1 MFQQAWRSHIF
12 YHLLFSLLALWGR
25 VRFGTF
31 VVCFFLSDGV
41 FGSGKAWWW
50 EAHGASGR
58 TCWTGTGFCGAT
70 LGGISTIPFDL
81 FVLHCMLR

>member
-31 VVCFFLSDGV
+31 VVCFFFERRRLWKRESLVVGGTWSERANVLDGN
-41 FGSGKAWWW
+41 WLLRRNTRRDQ
-50 EAHGASGR
+50 HY
-58 TCWTGTGFCGAT
+58 
-70 LGGISTIPFDL
+70 TI
-81 FVLHCMLR
+81 